1 MEVVYVCIY
10 NIFQKD
16 HQHIDKERKNNSA
29 NTDIITVKSKVKEI
43 LWQRF
48 VRVSRHAERLLP
60 NLKG

>member
-1 MEVVYVCIY
+1 MEVKYVCIY

-43 LWQRF
+43 LY
-48 VRVSRHAERLLP
+48 ERLLP